1 MYRYWKQ
8 HCRRG
13 LRVSGRLFSLQ
24 LGVDAPFT
32 QVRISQL
39 VIAGWTGRDP
49 VAVEKHIR
57 ELEALGV
64 RRPASCPIFYRVSV
78 ARLALESSIEAI
90 GTHSSGEVE
99 IALLQTGGRLWL
111 GVGSDHTDRE
121 VEVYGVTVS
130 KQMCDK
136 PFAAQLWP
144 FEEVRDHW
152 DSLRLRSFIHEAGKM
167 IPYQEG
173 SVREFREPLD
183 LIGRFIGGDALPE
196 ETLMFCGTLAAKG
209 GVRPAEQ
216 FVFELE
222 DPVLQ
227 RKIRHHYRTVTLPIA
242 G

>member
-1 MYRYWKQ
+1 M
-8 HCRRG
+8 
-13 LRVSGRLFSLQ
+13 SGRLFSLQ

-32 QVRISQL
+32 PVAVSQL

-64 RRPASCPIFYRVSV
+64 RRPSTHPIFYRVSV
-78 ARLALESSIEAI
+78 ARLALENSIEAI
-90 GTHSSGEVE
+90 GTQSSGEVE
-99 IALLQTGGRLWL
+99 LALLQTGGRLWL

-121 VEVYGVTVS
+121 VETYGVTVS

-136 PFAAQLWP
+136 PFAAQFWP
-144 FEEVRDHW
+144 FDAVRAHW
-152 DSLRLRSFIHEAGKM
+152 DALLLRSYIEEESRLT
-167 IPYQEG
+167 PYQEG
-173 SVREFREPLD
+173 SVREFLEPLE
-183 LIGRFIGGDALPE
+183 LIARFTGSTELPD
-196 ETLMFCGTLAAKG
+196 ETMMFCGTLAAKG
-209 GVRPAEQ
+209 GVRPSEH

-222 DPVLQ
+222 DPILG

>member
-1 MYRYWKQ
+1 
-8 HCRRG
+8 
-13 LRVSGRLFSLQ
+13 VSGRLFSLQ
-24 LGVDAPFT
+24 LGVDAPPS
-32 QVRISQL
+32 QVKISQL

-49 VAVEKHIR
+49 QAVEKHIR

-64 RRPASCPIFYRVSV
+64 RRPSSAPIFYRVSV

-90 GTHSSGEVE
+90 GTQSSGEVE
-99 IALLQTGGRLWL
+99 LALLQTGGRLWL

-121 VEVYGVTVS
+121 VEAYGVTVS

-136 PFAAQLWP
+136 PFAPQFWP
-144 FEEVRDHW
+144 FEEVRNHW
-152 DSLRLRSFIHEAGKM
+152 DALVLRSYIHEGGKLTA
-167 IPYQEG
+167 YQEG

-183 LIGRFIGGDALPE
+183 LIARFTGSSDLPE
-196 ETLMFCGTLAAKG
+196 ETMMFCGTLAAKG

-227 RKIRHHYRTVTLPIA
+227 RKIRHHYRTVSLPIE